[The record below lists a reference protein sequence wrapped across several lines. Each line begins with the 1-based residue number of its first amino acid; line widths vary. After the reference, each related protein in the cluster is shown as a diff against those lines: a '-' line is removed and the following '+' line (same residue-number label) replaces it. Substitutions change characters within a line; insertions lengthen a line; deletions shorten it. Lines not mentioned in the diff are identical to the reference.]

1 MWSLSMKTVRRL
13 NEFRIND
20 IIKIDYNPTTAWK
33 VESIRDSGSKNGV
46 IDPDTVRRHPD
57 RIRSRYLVRL
67 RNTKTGRLRS
77 VWNAEYIHAT
87 LQGDILLSD
96 HAKQRSRNRKI
107 SESDIDF
114 VVRYGKVRR
123 SNSGN
128 VVHYIPKG
136 DAKHFPD
143 EYRHLGGVTVV
154 KKNNIVLT
162 CYYED

>member
-1 MWSLSMKTVRRL
+1 MKTVRRL

-20 IIKIDYNPTTAWK
+20 VVKIDYNPYTAWR
-33 VESIRDSGSKNGV
+33 VESIRDSGARHGV

-77 VWNAEYIHAT
+77 VWNAEFIQAT
-87 LQGDILLSD
+87 LQGDVILSD
-96 HAKQRSRNRKI
+96 HAKQRSKNRKI
-107 SESDIDF
+107 AESDIDF
-114 VVRYGKVRR
+114 AIRYGKLKQLCDGTNRY
-123 SNSGN
+123 
-128 VVHYIPKG
+128 YISKG

-143 EYRHLGGVTVV
+143 EYKHLGGVTVV